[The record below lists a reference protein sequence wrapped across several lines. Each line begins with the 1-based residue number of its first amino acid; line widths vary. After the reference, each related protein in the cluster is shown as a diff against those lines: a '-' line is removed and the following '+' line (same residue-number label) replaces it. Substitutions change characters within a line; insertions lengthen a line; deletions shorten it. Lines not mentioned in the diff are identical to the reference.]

1 MDLFQTSDDT
11 NILKYN
17 ANELEE
23 KSIKIEKS
31 DYLYSNSTEN
41 KEKLYSRR
49 LIQLEYASII
59 LTSASFIIFSILAY
73 EDESVSAF
81 AFAIDSFLDVL
92 SYIIMIWRFGGDS
105 SDALSSHKK
114 DRLALISLGFVFF
127 LSSIGVEY
135 ESISNLVS
143 SVKPRQSNTF
153 IILGAVESILFSVMA
168 ILKFIISTKVKANK
182 TIISDGIN
190 SLIAGFGALSMTV
203 SMTIY
208 TNNSNIWYLD
218 GVFGIAMGLFVLIY
232 GLKLLY
238 DNRK

>member
-1 MDLFQTSDDT
+1 MDLFQTSDDV

-17 ANELEE
+17 SNETEE
-23 KSIKIEKS
+23 KSIKIEKI
-31 DYLYSNSTEN
+31 DYSYPHSNSTQ
-41 KEKLYSRR
+41 EKLYSRR
-49 LIQLEYASII
+49 LIQLEYASIV
-59 LTSASFIIFSILAY
+59 LTSASFIIFAILAY

-105 SDALSSHKK
+105 NDVNSYKK

-127 LSSIGVEY
+127 LSSFGVEY
-135 ESISNLVS
+135 ESISNLVT

-153 IILGAVESILFSVMA
+153 IVLGIVETILFSIMA
-168 ILKFIISTKVKANK
+168 ILKFIISTKVQANK

-190 SLIAGFGALSMTV
+190 SLIAAFSALSMAV
-203 SMTIY
+203 SMAIY
-208 TNNSNIWYLD
+208 MNNNNIWYLD

-232 GLKLLY
+232 GFKLLF